1 MKAPGMTLA
10 QTLLRP
16 FRGKDK
22 SDPDLERL
30 VKAAEAGRTGVD
42 LSKMSDEE
50 IIQRLSRRAA

>member
-1 MKAPGMTLA
+1 MTLA